1 MFTSFSNFLLCAV
14 YPSVAIHHEQCIFII
29 YDLYDRER
37 DNFQQ
42 LLKLIEPKLIRAFNR
57 SGATQAV
64 TLDIFKAFDRVCHA
78 YLLRRLKSCEISGQ
92 IFGHV
97 LSLFSN
103 IRLQVTKDGTFSQ

>member
-1 MFTSFSNFLLCAV
+1 MVSKVFNRLVHVLEKCGFFADLQYELRFFQSNADLVAV
-14 YPSVAIHHEQCIFII
+14 VS
-29 YDLYDRER
+29 DR
-37 DNFQQ
+37 NAG
-42 LLKLIEPKLIRAFNR
+42 AFNR

-78 YLLRRLKSCEISGQ
+78 YLLHRLKSCEISGQ